1 VRSPGS
7 RAGSFRTCQGLEARI
22 AAGPGIPSQT
32 GLTTIGAGGDAPGR
46 HDITAMLR
54 SVMRRPRELP
64 ALLQTAL
71 DARAARATLL
81 RGRQLL
87 GASLGVPDFGEFKL
101 DVA

>member
-1 VRSPGS
+1 MAAVRVITDP
-7 RAGSFRTCQGLEARI
+7 AVRTLPKCAI
-22 AAGPGIPSQT
+22 AAMRPDG
-32 GLTTIGAGGDAPGR
+32 TTDIGAM
-46 HDITAMLR
+46 IR
-54 SVMRRPRELP
+54 SVLRRPRELP

-87 GASLGVPDFGEFKL
+87 GPRLGLPDFGKLEL